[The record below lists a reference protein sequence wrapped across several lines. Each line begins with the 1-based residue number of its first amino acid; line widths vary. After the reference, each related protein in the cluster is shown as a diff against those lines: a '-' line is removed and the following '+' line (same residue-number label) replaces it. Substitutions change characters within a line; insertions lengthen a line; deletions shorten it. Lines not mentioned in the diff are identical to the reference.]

1 MGGLEVDVAGRAQ
14 LDFTIFQADVG
25 ATAVQHQFLRRADLH
40 TTLLTFNLDVGFGS
54 RMEVAFLGM

>member
-40 TTLLTFNLDVGFGS
+40 TTLLTFNLDIGLGKGV
-54 RMEVAFLGM
+54 ENAALGM